1 MPVAGGGYNFLRMA
15 ECAEAPL
22 ERAIFTDVRRPDYRG
37 RWTLFVLLL
46 GLLGVLYLAGR
57 DLLYSHLVYRLAQAA
72 FNDLA
77 SASIDRIGSASIDH
91 RGDVVLRRAEAYTLR
106 REVRRLFF
114 RTEELRIVFD
124 GLPLRDESLRIARID
139 LHRPEI
145 FVRREFGGE
154 WNLEW
159 ALQKAP
165 RPPSAPP
172 PAPEGP
178 DPWKDYVR
186 PDTVFPRNGVH
197 IHDGTI
203 HVTFVSRSGKEAT
216 WTATGVRAVLRR
228 LGGVLTFRSAT
239 GDFYGG
245 LIRADA
251 EIPSAAPL
259 AIRQLRITVSGAD
272 VARMAEGVHFIK
284 HPVSGRLD
292 AVVAL
297 TYDREK
303 TRFPR
308 PIAAGRCVIEK
319 GNLWAFPAFGGILNL
334 LTLTDVPDRKI
345 DSAVLEFTVEED
357 RVRVDKMYFLG
368 YPVSL
373 FGDGSCSLTGDWIDI
388 VFVPRLGKSDWNS
401 ILPIIGAPLD
411 LLSNIVKGA
420 FVPVVL
426 KGSFE
431 KPEIGVEPLH
441 FLKPSVRTLIEE
453 KSPR

>member
-1 MPVAGGGYNFLRMA
+1 MTARASYV
-15 ECAEAPL
+15 L
-22 ERAIFTDVRRPDYRG
+22 EKAVFTEPRKPDYRG
-37 RWTLFVLLL
+37 RWTLFILLL

-57 DLLYSHLVYRLAQAA
+57 DLLYSRLVYRLAQRA
-72 FNDLA
+72 FNELA

-91 RGDVVLRRAEAYTLR
+91 RGDVILRSAEAYTLR

-124 GLPLRDESLRIARID
+124 GLPLRDDSLRIARID

-145 FVRREFGGE
+145 FVRREYGGE

-165 RPPSAPP
+165 RPPAAPP
-172 PAPEGP
+172 PPPPGP

-186 PDTVFPRNGVH
+186 PDEGFPRNGVY

-216 WTATGVRAVLRR
+216 WTATGVQAVLRR
-228 LGGVLTFRSAT
+228 TRGVLNFRSAT
-239 GDFYGG
+239 GEFYGG
-245 LIRADA
+245 KIRADA
-251 EIPSAAPL
+251 EIPRASPL
-259 AIRQLRITVSGAD
+259 TIRQLRIDVAGAD
-272 VARMAEGVHFIK
+272 VSRMAEGVHFIK

-292 AVVAL
+292 AVIAL

-303 TRFPR
+303 TGFSR
-308 PIAAGRCVIEK
+308 PVAAGRCVIER
-319 GNLWAFPAFGGILNL
+319 GNLWAFPTFGGILNL

-401 ILPIIGAPLD
+401 ILPIIGAPID

-441 FLKPSVRTLIEE
+441 FLKPSVRSLIEE
-453 KSPR
+453 KTPR

>member
-1 MPVAGGGYNFLRMA
+1 MTARAKAGFEKA
-15 ECAEAPL
+15 V
-22 ERAIFTDVRRPDYRG
+22 FTDAKKADYRG
-37 RWTLFVLLL
+37 RWTIFVLLL
-46 GLLGVLYLAGR
+46 ASLGIFYWIARDILYTR
-57 DLLYSHLVYRLAQAA
+57 LVYNLAQTT

-77 SASIDRIGSASIDH
+77 SATIDRIGSASIDLQ
-91 RGDVVLRRAEAYTLR
+91 GDIILRKAEAYTMR
-106 REVRRLFF
+106 RGKRRLFF
-114 RTEELRIVFD
+114 RTEELRIVFN
-124 GLPLRDESLRIARID
+124 GMPLRDSNLRVVRVD

-159 ALQKAP
+159 ALLKAP
-165 RPPSAPP
+165 RPPDAPP
-172 PAPEGP
+172 PPPPGP
-178 DPWKDYVR
+178 DPWKDYLR
-186 PDTVFPRNGVH
+186 PDESFPRNGVR

-203 HVTFVSRSGKEAT
+203 HTTFISRSGKEVT
-216 WTATGVRAVLRR
+216 WTATGARAVLRKVEG
-228 LGGVLTFRSAT
+228 LLTLRSAT

-245 LIRADA
+245 RVRADVD
-251 EIPSAAPL
+251 ITKTSPL
-259 AIRQLRITVSGAD
+259 TIRQLKIDVAGAD
-272 VARMAEGVHFIK
+272 VARMAEGVFFIK
-284 HPVSGRLD
+284 HPVSGRFD

-297 TYDREK
+297 TLDREK
-303 TRFPR
+303 NRFSR

-319 GNLWAFPAFGGILNL
+319 GNLWAFPTFGGILNL

-357 RVRVDKMYFLG
+357 QIRVDKMYFLG

-373 FGDGSCSLTGDWIDI
+373 FGDGACSLTGDWIEV

-401 ILPIIGAPLD
+401 ILPFIGGALD
-411 LLSNIVKGA
+411 LVSNIFKGA

-431 KPEIGVEPLH
+431 KPEIGVEPLY

>member
-1 MPVAGGGYNFLRMA
+1 MTQ
-15 ECAEAPL
+15 
-22 ERAIFTDVRRPDYRG
+22 RAKAAVEKAVFTDARKADYRG

-46 GLLGVLYLAGR
+46 TFLGLLHWIAR
-57 DLLYSHLVYRLAQAA
+57 DLPYTRPVYGIAQTA

-77 SASIDRIGSASIDH
+77 SATIDTIGSASIDLQ
-91 RGDVVLRRAEAYTLR
+91 GDVTLRRAEAYTLR
-106 REVRRLFF
+106 RGVRRLFF
-114 RTEELRIVFD
+114 RTEELRITFD
-124 GLPLRDESLRIARID
+124 GMPLRDDNLRIARVD

-165 RPPSAPP
+165 RPPQAPP
-172 PAPEGP
+172 PAPAGP
-178 DPWKDYVR
+178 DPWKDYAR
-186 PDTVFPRNGVH
+186 PDESFPRNGVH

-203 HVTFVSRSGKEAT
+203 HFTLVSRSGKEAR
-216 WTATGVRAVLRR
+216 WTATGARAVLRKVD
-228 LGGVLTFRSAT
+228 GALTLRSAT

-245 LIRADA
+245 RIRADA
-251 EIPSAAPL
+251 EIPKTSPL
-259 AIRQLRITVSGAD
+259 TIRQLKIDVAGAD

-297 TYDREK
+297 TVDREK
-303 TRFPR
+303 THFGR

-319 GNLWAFPAFGGILNL
+319 GNLWAFPAFSSILSL
-334 LTLTDVPDRKI
+334 LTLTTIEDRKI
-345 DSAVLEFTVEED
+345 DSAVLEFTVEQD
-357 RVRVDKMYFLG
+357 QIRVDKMYFLG

-373 FGDGSCSLTGDWIDI
+373 FGDGACSLTGDWIEI

-401 ILPIIGAPLD
+401 ILPVILAPVD
-411 LLSNIVKGA
+411 LLVNIFKGA

-431 KPEIGVEPLH
+431 KPEIAVEPLY
-441 FLKPSVRTLIEE
+441 FLKPSVKSLIEE